1 MRYVILISTTRKGKK
16 MTRAEILNTIEKA
29 EADRKKAYQVKAPRF
44 IIQSINSDIRNLSAK
59 LRELEA

>member
-29 EADRKKAYQVKAPRF
+29 EADRKKAYQVKVPRF
-44 IIQSINSDIRNLSAK
+44 IIQSINSDIRRLMVQ